1 MNTETH
7 GRFYI
12 DGDWVEPASE
22 QRAKVIN
29 PATEQEIATIAM
41 ANATDVDRAVAAAR
55 RAFAS
60 YSQTSVDERLAL
72 LDRVMAVY
80 QARMP
85 ELAAALSQEMGAPI
99 GLANELQAP
108 CGLGVFASTRAA
120 LASFAFEKQHG
131 NHVVVREP
139 IGVCGL
145 IIAGKLA
152 TALAA
157 GCTVVLK
164 PSENAPL
171 SALLLAEIMAEA
183 KVPPGV
189 FNLINGDGPT
199 AGVAMSSHP
208 DIDMISFTGSTRAG
222 ISIARES
229 AASIKRVAQ
238 ELGGKSP
245 NVLLDDADFSV
256 AVARDTGMMCMNAG
270 QNCNA
275 PTRMLVPKSRMEEA
289 AAIAKATVESLV
301 IGDPSDPKTQLGPVV
316 SEAAFKRV
324 QGYIQSGIEAG
335 ATLESG
341 GLGRPE
347 GIERGYFVKP
357 TVFSNVDNDMKIAR
371 EEIFG
376 PVLCLIGYEDED
388 DAVRIANDTPYG
400 LSAYV
405 SSGDYERA
413 RAIARRIRAGNVHI
427 NGAFVDFG
435 MPFGGYKQSGNGREF
450 GHWGLEEF
458 LETKT
463 MLGHTPPES

>member
-1 MNTETH
+1 MNTERH
-7 GRFYI
+7 GQFYI
-12 DGDWVEPASE
+12 DGDWVKPASDR
-22 QRAKVIN
+22 RAKVIN

-41 ANATDVDRAVAAAR
+41 ADAADVDRAVAAAR

-72 LDRVMAVY
+72 LDRVIAAY

-85 ELAAALSQEMGAPI
+85 EIAATLSQEMGAPI
-99 GLANELQAP
+99 GLATELQAP
-108 CGLGVFASTRAA
+108 CGLGVFASTRAT
-120 LASFAFEKQHG
+120 LAAYAFEQEHG

-145 IIAGKLA
+145 ITPWNWPLMIIAGKVA

-183 KVPPGV
+183 GVPPGV

-222 ISIARES
+222 VSIAQQ
-229 AASIKRVAQ
+229 AAPSIKRVAQ

-245 NVLLDDADFSV
+245 NVLLDDADF
-256 AVARDTGMMCMNAG
+256 AAAIARDAGMLCWNSG
-270 QNCNA
+270 QSCNA
-275 PTRMLVPKSRMEEA
+275 PTRMLVPRDRMDEA
-289 AAIAKATVESLV
+289 AAIAKATFESV
-301 IGDPSDPKTQLGPVV
+301 VVGDPSDPKTQVGPVV

-324 QGYIQSGIEAG
+324 QDYIRSGIEAG
-335 ATLESG
+335 ATLASG

-347 GIERGYFVKP
+347 GIERGYFVRP
-357 TVFSNVDNDMKIAR
+357 TVFANVDNSMRIAQ

-376 PVLCLIGYEDED
+376 PVIDSMTFRTPGEALAL
-388 DAVRIANDTPYG
+388 ANNSRYG
-400 LSAYV
+400 LAASV
-405 SSGDYERA
+405 WS
-413 RAIARRIRAGNVHI
+413 
-427 NGAFVDFG
+427 
-435 MPFGGYKQSGNGREF
+435 
-450 GHWGLEEF
+450 
-458 LETKT
+458 
-463 MLGHTPPES
+463 